1 MMDVHPPLRE
11 GKLPLRLWL
20 QLMKCA
26 KGIEAD
32 VSGRFRRSFDQSLA
46 RFDVLS
52 QLYRLSDHRG
62 SIGEIADTVMA
73 ASGNITALI
82 DRMVDEGL
90 VERRANPNDRRSSQ
104 VTMTPRGQALF
115 RDMTAAHADWMRDA
129 LADLSEDE
137 MVALVDLLRK
147 TRQSVDRSMEKR
159 RRHALVQTGSAA

>member
-1 MMDVHPPLRE
+1 
-11 GKLPLRLWL
+11 
-20 QLMKCA
+20 MKCA

-52 QLYRLSDHRG
+52 QLYRMADNRA
-62 SIGEIADTVMA
+62 SIGEIADSVMA

-90 VERRANPNDRRSSQ
+90 VERRANPSDRRSSQ
-104 VTMTPRGQALF
+104 VTMTPLGHDLF

-137 MVALVDLLRK
+137 MATLVSLLRK
-147 TRQSVDRSMEKR
+147 TRQSVEKQQR
-159 RRHALVQTGSAA
+159 QNLIQAGSAA

>member
-1 MMDVHPPLRE
+1 MDVHPPRRD
-11 GKLPLRLWL
+11 GNLPLRLWL

-52 QLYRLSDHRG
+52 QLYRMPDHRA
-62 SIGEIADTVMA
+62 SIGEIADSVMA

-104 VTMTPRGQALF
+104 VTMTPLGHTLF
-115 RDMTAAHADWMRDA
+115 RDMTVAHGDWMRDA
-129 LADLSEDE
+129 LSDLSEDE
-137 MVALVDLLRK
+137 MAALVGLLRK
-147 TRQSVDRSMEKR
+147 TRQSVEKQQQR
-159 RRHALVQTGSAA
+159 RLIRAGSAA